1 MKENHQYNTLVVGKY
16 CEKRDPYLTYIAYEN
31 GQNRDRI
38 TLQLTTHCTIHGE
51 EEYKSLRDSV
61 DSFDRYDSLDL
72 VERLEKHDLIFSR
85 QIADHLY
92 KKNKKWGKSI
102 AVSKESKC
110 WKEAIDTALASS
122 KTEVVEELL
131 QYLVNIGSKECYVAT
146 LYTCYNFIRQD
157 IVRELS
163 WVHGLEDYSMPYSMN
178 IQREAIDAIVQ
189 LERDNDELKVIY
201 QETKKKE
208 QERPIFGVNLRLLLM
223 QERLMGFKGGF

>member
-1 MKENHQYNTLVVGKY
+1 MIEPFL
-16 CEKRDPYLTYIAYEN
+16 IAVQ
-31 GQNRDRI
+31 GQDYSSVNNPLHDLWI
-38 TLQLTTHCTIHGE
+38 EE
-51 EEYKSLRDSV
+51 EEYKSLRGFV

-102 AVSKESKC
+102 AVSKEKNC

-131 QYLVNIGSKECYVAT
+131 RYFMDIGSKECYVAT
-146 LYTCYNFIRQD
+146 LYTYYNLIRED

-163 WVHGLEDYSMPYSMN
+163 WVHGLECYSMAYTVN
-178 IQREAIDAIVQ
+178 IQ
-189 LERDNDELKVIY
+189 
-201 QETKKKE
+201 
-208 QERPIFGVNLRLLLM
+208 
-223 QERLMGFKGGF
+223 